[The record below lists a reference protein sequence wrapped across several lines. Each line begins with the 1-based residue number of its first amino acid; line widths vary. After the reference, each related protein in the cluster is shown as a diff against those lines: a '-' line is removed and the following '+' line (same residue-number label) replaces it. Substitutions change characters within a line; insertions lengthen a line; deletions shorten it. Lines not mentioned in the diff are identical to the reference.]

1 MRDGEARGPIE
12 PALAGGAALGLL
24 AVALEKVTALGI
36 ALYLPRHLGLE
47 DYGRYALLMSYLGL
61 FQGLADASLEAV
73 LVTRL
78 ARAASPAAVADAALS
93 SPRRLLAG
101 ALTALLT
108 LANRHRRR
116 RVGARGR
123 DRGGRVRGW
132 AANPYRLVLRAR
144 LALGRYLGLVAGQAV
159 LGVVLLALVVREG
172 GGPRRGLR
180 RAAAGRARRPRPRG
194 GARADGIAIAM
205 DGALG
210 RALLR
215 DAWPLAGTTAA
226 LTARSRRWSSSS
238 CARTARAPVG
248 LLGGAQRLIDAIA
261 LVPQALM
268 VSVLPSLSL
277 AAAEPRAATAR
288 AREAARVLAVIIVPL
303 VAALLGVGGAGAR
316 VRLGASFVAG
326 ASTLRWL
333 AGLALVGATGTVT
346 TNLLLALGMQ
356 RILLRVAIAAALAIV
371 IAGML
376 VVPGGGG
383 AGRRGGAPHD
393 VGRRAGRAPRAARPP
408 GRTSRRCW
416 RRRCGRRSSARWP
429 PPWRSRAMPP
439 GRPWPGFLSP
449 MPRSSWS
456 PDRHG
461 RRRRAL
467 AGTVRMQAFSPGHA
481 PVVPVRRRARTI
493 VVIPT
498 YNERENVPRLV
509 PQVLA
514 QAPRSRGRDRGRP
527 VARRHRGDRR
537 RPRPA
542 GPARASPSRGP
553 AARGSAPP
561 TRTASP
567 GRSRTGRTSSSRW
580 TRTSRTRPR

>member
-12 PALAGGAALGLL
+12 PGLAGGAALGLL

-78 ARAASPAAVADAALS
+78 ARAASPAALAGRGAVV
-93 SPRRLLAG
+93 RLGVSVAG

-108 LANRHRRR
+108 LAIVTGDAALVRA
-116 RVGARGR
+116 GAVAAAAFAAG
-123 DRGGRVRGW
+123 
-132 AANPYRLVLRAR
+132 AANPYRLLLRAR
-144 LALGRYLGLVAGQAV
+144 LALGRYLGLVAGQAA
-159 LGVVLLALVVREG
+159 LGVVLLMLVVREG
-172 GGPRRGLR
+172 GGLGAVFAAL
-180 RAAAGRARRPRPRG
+180 AAAALGGLVLGAALVRG
-194 GARADGIAIAM
+194 GVEIAM

-226 LTARSRRWSSSS
+226 LTGAQQ
-238 CARTARAPVG
+238 ALVLVLLRAHGAAAVG

-288 AREAARVLAVIIVPL
+288 AREAARVLAVIIVP
-303 VAALLGVGGAGAR
+303 VVIALLVWAEPVLAYG
-316 VRLGASFVAG
+316 LGASFVAG

-371 IAGML
+371 ITGML
-376 VVPGGGG
+376 VVP
-383 AGRRGGAPHD
+383 AAGAPGAAAVLLATW
-393 VGRRAGRAPRAARPP
+393 VGGQLALLALPATRARVAPVLAAALRPAIVGALAVP
-408 GRTSRRCW
+408 AAL
-416 RRRCGRRSSARWP
+416 RSDASWTAV
-429 PPWRSRAMPP
+429 
-439 GRPWPGFLSP
+439 PGFLIAYAVLLVVT
-449 MPRSSWS
+449 R
-456 PDRHG
+456 
-461 RRRRAL
+461 
-467 AGTVRMQAFSPGHA
+467 TVTTADVTRW
-481 PVVPVRRRARTI
+481 
-493 VVIPT
+493 
-498 YNERENVPRLV
+498 
-509 PQVLA
+509 
-514 QAPRSRGRDRGRP
+514 RGR
-527 VARRHRGDRR
+527 
-537 RPRPA
+537 
-542 GPARASPSRGP
+542 
-553 AARGSAPP
+553 
-561 TRTASP
+561 
-567 GRSRTGRTSSSRW
+567 
-580 TRTSRTRPR
+580 